1 MQVKQKLWG
10 FVPPKKMDLP
20 IFCFIWA
27 YLASIILALKFIR
40 FQTSFKGG
48 RAKVSAKGSVSRRAG
63 LPAGSG
69 AGGGGGGEDDE
80 VQRHERSFDQ
90 GASVT
95 MILQLFGSIL
105 ILAIIM
111 VVIMVVMLMLRRQH
125 QWPIKVWVT
134 IRRRGWECWSP
145 QQGAKI
151 CIDYD
156 DNMMTI
162 TVMIIFKILRNF
174 VSTSRPTSRWSG
186 LRKRQRLVKLS
197 SSRWSSCLIEE
208 HFGCV
213 DAGSDLKGSRGLGN
227 FFLWLFCLG
236 TKVGWRRRQG

>member
-69 AGGGGGGEDDE
+69 GGGEGGEGVE
-80 VQRHERSFDQ
+80 VQRHERSFAQ

-105 ILAIIM
+105 IFAIIM
-111 VVIMVVMLMLRRQH
+111 VVIMVAIMVVIMVAIMVAMLMLRRQ
-125 QWPIKVWVT
+125 QRWPIKVWVT

-186 LRKRQRLVKLS
+186 LRRRRRLVRLSLSRS
-197 SSRWSSCLIEE
+197 SSILILMMIIPMRI
-208 HFGCV
+208 
-213 DAGSDLKGSRGLGN
+213 SLM
-227 FFLWLFCLG
+227 
-236 TKVGWRRRQG
+236 

>member
-63 LPAGSG
+63 LPAGGGGGGS
-69 AGGGGGGEDDE
+69 GGGGGGEGVE

-111 VVIMVVMLMLRRQH
+111 VVIMAVMVKLRRQ
-125 QWPIKVWVT
+125 QRWPIEVWIT
-134 IRRRGWECWSP
+134 IRRRGREYRSP

-151 CIDYD
+151 CVDYD
-156 DNMMTI
+156 DN
-162 TVMIIFKILRNF
+162 FSEF
-174 VSTSRPTSRWSG
+174 W
-186 LRKRQRLVKLS
+186 LS
-197 SSRWSSCLIEE
+197 LW
-208 HFGCV
+208 
-213 DAGSDLKGSRGLGN
+213 
-227 FFLWLFCLG
+227 WLFS
-236 TKVGWRRRQG
+236 KF